1 VTGVPVIQT
10 PVVPL
15 SGEKVA
21 GVVKVMKGF
30 RVLEVAQF
38 TFVPAAGAILADW
51 GADVIKIEHPVRGD
65 TQRGFLNMG
74 GIQVNPE
81 RHPLMEHPNRGKRS
95 VGIDVSTPGGREVLY
110 ELARI
115 SDVFLTNY
123 MPAQRQKNK
132 FDVEHIR
139 GVNPKIIYARGSAY
153 GDKGAERNVG
163 GYDGTAFWTRSGIGF
178 ALTPEAL
185 DGALPQGI
193 PAFGDSIGG
202 MNIAGGISAALLH
215 RERTGEALEVDVS
228 LLSTA
233 WWAAGA
239 SVTQGM
245 ENGEVMR
252 VAMPG
257 STVRSVNPFMG
268 NYRTSDGGTINL
280 CIVSPTGYIRDTF
293 EHLGIPEAADDPRF
307 AEVLP
312 LIQNADAASEL
323 IAKAIAGEPF
333 DYWRQH
339 LKTMRGQWAPFQSL
353 IDLAEDEQA
362 IADDMIVEVEATDGG
377 PPFKVVRG
385 PVQFNH
391 EPLVTTRAPQ
401 AAEHT
406 ELVLMELGMDW
417 DRIAELKESGAIA

>member
-1 VTGVPVIQT
+1 MIR
-10 PVVPL
+10 
-15 SGEKVA
+15 
-21 GVVKVMKGF
+21 VMEGI

-51 GADVIKIEHPVRGD
+51 GADVIKVEHPVRGD

-74 GIQVNPE
+74 GIQVNPD

-95 VGIDVSTPGGREVLY
+95 VGIDVSTPGGQEVIY
-110 ELARI
+110 ELAKS

-139 GVNPKIIYARGSAY
+139 AANPNIVYARGSAY
-153 GDKGAERNVG
+153 GDKGPERNTG
-163 GYDGTAFWTRSGIGF
+163 GYDGTAFWTRSGVGYAF
-178 ALTPEAL
+178 TPEEL
-185 DGALPQGI
+185 GGALGQGI

-202 MNIAGGISAALLH
+202 MFIAGGISAALLH
-215 RERTGEALEVDVS
+215 RERTGEALELDVS

-245 ENGEVMR
+245 ETGEVMR
-252 VAMPG
+252 TPMPG
-257 STVRSVNPFMG
+257 SLAPSVNPFMG
-268 NYRTSDGGTINL
+268 NYATSDGGTINL
-280 CIVSPTGYIRDTF
+280 CIISPTGLIRDTF

-307 AEVLP
+307 SEVLP
-312 LIQNADAASEL
+312 LIQNANAASEL
-323 IAKAIAGEPF
+323 ISKAFAGKPF
-333 DYWRQH
+333 EYWRQH
-339 LKTMRGQWAPFQSL
+339 LKTLKGQWAPFQSL
-353 IDLAEDEQA
+353 IDLTSDEQA
-362 IADDMIVEVEATDGG
+362 IANDMIAEVEVASGG
-377 PPFKVVRG
+377 APFKVVRG

-391 EPLVTTRAPQ
+391 DPLETTRAPQ
-401 AAEHT
+401 ASEHT

-417 DRIAELKESGAIA
+417 DRIAELKDSGAIA

>member
-1 VTGVPVIQT
+1 MVT
-10 PVVPL
+10 
-15 SGEKVA
+15 
-21 GVVKVMKGF
+21 VMEGF

-51 GADVIKIEHPVRGD
+51 GADVIKVEHPVRGD

-74 GIQVNPE
+74 GIQVNPD

-95 VGIDVSTPGGREVLY
+95 VGIDVSTPGGQEVLY
-110 ELARI
+110 ELAKT

-123 MPAQRQKNK
+123 LPAQRQKNK

-139 GVNPKIIYARGSAY
+139 AVNPNIVYARGTAY
-153 GDKGAERNVG
+153 GDKGPERGVG
-163 GYDGTAFWTRSGIGF
+163 GYDGTVFWTRSGIGY
-178 ALTPEAL
+178 AHTPEGL
-185 DGALPQGI
+185 GGALGQGI

-245 ENGEVMR
+245 ETGEVMR
-252 VAMPG
+252 TAMPG
-257 STVRSVNPFMG
+257 SGAMSVNPFMG
-268 NYRTSDGGTINL
+268 NYLTSDGGTINL
-280 CIVSPTGYIRDTF
+280 CIISPTGLIRDTF

-307 AEVLP
+307 SEVLP
-312 LIQNADAASEL
+312 LIQNASAAAEL
-323 IAKAIAGEPF
+323 ITRAFAAKPF
-333 DYWRQH
+333 DYWREH
-339 LKTMRGQWAPFQSL
+339 LKTLKGQWAPFQSL
-353 IDLAEDEQA
+353 VDLTGDEQA
-362 IADDMIVEVEATDGG
+362 IANDMIAEFELASGG
-377 PPFKVVRG
+377 TPFKVVRG

-391 EPLVTTRAPQ
+391 EPLETTRAPQ
-401 AAEHT
+401 ASEHT
-406 ELVLMELGMDW
+406 ELVLIELGMDW
-417 DRIAELKESGAIA
+417 DRIAELKDSGAIA